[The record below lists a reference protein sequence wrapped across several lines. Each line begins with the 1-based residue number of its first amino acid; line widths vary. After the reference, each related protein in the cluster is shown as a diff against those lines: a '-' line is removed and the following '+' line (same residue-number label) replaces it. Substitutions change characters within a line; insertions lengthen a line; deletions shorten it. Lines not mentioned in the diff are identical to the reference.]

1 LAIGRD
7 KIPQLNYTHSNPRK
21 KKKKSKQMTTIPR
34 YYSQKIKHTNLK
46 KNSGAT
52 GPKLNPE
59 VHELRDSTNGPNQD
73 QMEEE

>member
-1 LAIGRD
+1 
-7 KIPQLNYTHSNPRK
+7 
-21 KKKKSKQMTTIPR
+21 MTTIPR

-59 VHELRDSTNGPNQD
+59 VRELRDSTNGPNQD